1 MTTTTTEKKAPAK
14 NNDKPKAETAPA
26 EAATTTKPETVGDAL
41 PAGYLSTASDAVGFF
56 DPDLRADGNKEGKG
70 FGLPIHCVPMHVILS
85 DSNIDKEK
93 PSALVFVRL
102 IDPCAA
108 VRDGAGEGKMD
119 ERPLIE
125 TKRGDVVGIWFSSGM
140 RDLAMLGGAKVYLR
154 QEPAD
159 KWKKIKNK
167 PSKMKTF
174 QIASAPDRQGVKLV
188 VREDRRDQSAGVVAA
203 PFAGKKLAG
212 ASAVDRG
219 DAGETDDL
227 PF

>member
-1 MTTTTTEKKAPAK
+1 MTTTNTEKKPAK
-14 NNDKPKAETAPA
+14 NNDKPKAETSPA
-26 EAATTTKPETVGDAL
+26 EASTTTKPETGGDAL

-56 DPDLRADGNKEGKG
+56 DADLRADGNDKG
-70 FGLPIHCVPMHVILS
+70 NGYGLPIHCVPMHVILS
-85 DSNIDKEK
+85 DAGIDKEK
-93 PSALVFVRL
+93 PSALIFVRL

-108 VRDGAGEGKMD
+108 VRDGAGEGPMSG
-119 ERPLIE
+119 RQIIE

-140 RDLAMLGGAKVYLR
+140 RDLAMLGGAKVFLR

-167 PSKMKTF
+167 PSKMKSF
-174 QIASAPDRQGVKLV
+174 QIAAAPDRPGVKLV

-212 ASAVDRG
+212 AAAVDSG
-219 DAGETDDL
+219 DADL